1 MEKSSTVVVQRKNII
16 RLTLTALF
24 AALIAAGT
32 FVAIPL
38 PASPVP
44 IVLQNLFI
52 LLAGLILGPALGGA
66 AVGLYLVAGAIG
78 VPIFAGA
85 TGGFVKF
92 MGPTGGFLFGY
103 VLVAVFAGLIVGRPR
118 ADVKIPI
125 WRVFVA
131 AFIGMFSSYILGVP
145 WLKVVLDTTWP
156 SAFSMAMLPFIIGD
170 AIKAVVAALI
180 APRLRRL
187 VAENL
192 DA

>member
-1 MEKSSTVVVQRKNII
+1 MENSSTVLIQRKNIL

-52 LLAGLILGPALGGA
+52 LLAGLILGPALGSA
-66 AVGLYLVAGAIG
+66 AVGLYLIAGAIG
-78 VPIFAGA
+78 VPIFAGGS
-85 TGGFVKF
+85 GGFVKF
-92 MGPTGGFLFGY
+92 MGPTGGFLLGY
-103 VLVAVFAGLIVGRPR
+103 LLVALFAGLIAGRPS
-118 ADVKIPI
+118 AGKNTPL
-125 WRVFVA
+125 WRLFIA
-131 AFIGMFSSYILGVP
+131 AFVGIFASYILGVP

-156 SAFSMAMLPFIIGD
+156 EAFVMAMLPFIIGD
-170 AIKAVVAALI
+170 SIKAVVAALI

-187 VAENL
+187 IAENL
-192 DA
+192 DS